1 MNLPALKDLDFKG
14 KDVLL
19 RADLDIDMDLGKEDL
34 RIKALLP
41 TIEYLAKDAANIV
54 IIAHKGRPGGKED
67 KKYSL
72 EPVAN
77 FLNEVVKAKNV
88 ELMENLR
95 FNKGEEENDK
105 HFAEHIAQ
113 KGEVFVNEA
122 FASSHREHASIVT
135 IPKLMPSAAG
145 LHFEK
150 EVENLTKVLDNPK
163 KPVVM
168 VLGGVKEDKVKYVEE
183 FKSFADMIL
192 VGGRLPDYMDEDY
205 KHEKVVVAK
214 LIQDKE
220 DITLHSVERFEEE
233 LKKAGTIVL
242 AGPMSK
248 YEEEGHLLGT
258 KRVFEAVVQSKA
270 FKVAGGGD
278 TYAALDALSLQDKL
292 DWISV
297 GGGSALDFLSN
308 GTLPGI
314 DALLN

>member
-1 MNLPALKDLDFKG
+1 MNLPSLRDLDFEG

-34 RIKALLP
+34 RIKTLLP
-41 TIEYLAKDAANIV
+41 TLEYLNQKAKSIT
-54 IIAHKGRPGGKED
+54 IIAHKGRPGGEKKEEF
-67 KKYSL
+67 SL
-72 EPVAN
+72 KPVAD
-77 FLNEVVKAKNV
+77 LIKDLVGSEKLEV
-88 ELMENLR
+88 MENLR
-95 FNKGEEENDK
+95 FNSGEEQNDEA
-105 HFAEHIAQ
+105 FANTISQ
-113 KGEVFVNEA
+113 GKDVYVNEA

-135 IPKLMPSAAG
+135 IPRLLPHAAG

-150 EVENLTKVLDNPK
+150 EVENLMKVLDNPQ
-163 KPVVM
+163 KPVVAI
-168 VLGGVKEDKVKYVEE
+168 LGGVKEDKVKYVEE

-205 KHEKVVVAK
+205 KHEKVMVGR
-214 LIQDKE
+214 LNQDKE
-220 DITLHSVERFEEE
+220 DLTLHTVENFEAEIA
-233 LKKAGTIVL
+233 KAGTLVL

-258 KRVFEAVVQSKA
+258 KRVFEAIAASSA

-278 TYAALDALSLQDKL
+278 TYAALARLSLENKL

-297 GGGSALDFLSN
+297 GGGSTLDFLSN